1 MLSYVIRRLL
11 YAVPIVLG
19 VIAITFLLFNVLQTP
34 QAAAALV
41 LGPKASE
48 QARNDWIKNRGLD
61 RPKSEQFVR
70 HVKNMATFEFGTSW
84 KSGRE
89 LKEVFLQGVGPSLMI
104 TIPGFLAGLIG
115 GVGLALY
122 QVFVRNSLLDRSITF
137 WAVALMSVPTVVYI
151 IFLQAVGA
159 LILNY
164 FPASGF
170 DWRGLATL
178 KFVALP
184 IIIMAVVNL
193 GSDVR
198 LYRTIF
204 MEEIN
209 QDYVRTALAKG
220 LSSGRVLGTH
230 VLKNGLIALI
240 TMTVASLPALIT
252 GSLLIEN
259 FFGIP
264 GLGNVLV
271 LAIGTGDQPVVM
283 ASVYLGSLL
292 YIASLIVTDICYAL
306 ADPRIRLS

>member
-1 MLSYVIRRLL
+1 MIFASSLLQLPQLLSQVWPNQKFQDFDQRYLVRGDHPLYLL
-11 YAVPIVLG
+11 
-19 VIAITFLLFNVLQTP
+19 TFQ
-34 QAAAALV
+34 
-41 LGPKASE
+41 
-48 QARNDWIKNRGLD
+48 
-61 RPKSEQFVR
+61 
-70 HVKNMATFEFGTSW
+70 FGTSW
-84 KSGRE
+84 KTGRE
-89 LKEVFLQGVGPSLMI
+89 LNQVFITGAGPSLLI
-104 TIPGFLAGLIG
+104 TLPGFLAGLIA

-122 QVFVRNSLLDRSITF
+122 QVFVRNSLLDRSITLF
-137 WAVALMSVPTVVYI
+137 AVALMSVPTVVYI
-151 IFLQAVGA
+151 IFLQAIGA
-159 LILNY
+159 LMLNY
-164 FPASGF
+164 CPASGF
-170 DWRGLATL
+170 DWRGVATM

-184 IIIMAVVNL
+184 IIIMAMINL

-220 LSSGRVLGTH
+220 LSSGRVLGVH
-230 VLKNGLIALI
+230 VFKNGLIALI
-240 TMTVASLPALIT
+240 TLTVAHLPTLIM

-271 LAIGTGDQPVVM
+271 MAIGTGDQPVVM

-292 YIASLIVTDICYAL
+292 YIGSLILTDICYAL